1 MAKDA
6 LSRRVLRSLVFCA
19 VPLGFCAACGG
30 AAPPG
35 PPDPVMALV
44 PQTSRLFYDDNPNFQ
59 DSVRIVVRDAER
71 FAEVWEQSTGGSV
84 DLPAVD
90 FEEDLVIV
98 VSTGRM
104 TPEDQIRVDSVGIQR
119 ERTVDGDVRDVL
131 TAIVITTQGC
141 GRFRTPAYP
150 REIVQV
156 RRFEGPVRFDER
168 SQRDTNCDPLE
179 ASASA
184 R

>member
-1 MAKDA
+1 MAIDT
-6 LSRRVLRSLVFCA
+6 SPIRVLRALLFCV
-19 VPLGFCAACGG
+19 VPLGLCAACGG
-30 AAPPG
+30 SG
-35 PPDPVMALV
+35 PPDPVMAVV
-44 PQTSRLFYDDNPNFQ
+44 PQTSRLFYDDNPTFQ
-59 DSVRIVVRDAER
+59 DSVRIVVRDADR
-71 FAEVWEQSTGGSV
+71 FAEVWEQSTGGTV
-84 DLPAVD
+84 DLPVID

-104 TPEDQIRVDSVGIQR
+104 TLEDQIRVDSVGIQR
-119 ERTVDGDVRDVL
+119 ERTVDGEVRDVL
-131 TAIVITTQGC
+131 TTIVITTQGC

-168 SQRDTNCDPLE
+168 SQRVTNCDSLDPT
-179 ASASA
+179 APA

>member
-1 MAKDA
+1 MASDA
-6 LSRRVLRSLVFCA
+6 TVHRVLGIAAFLFA
-19 VPLGFCAACGG
+19 PLALAACGG
-30 AAPPG
+30 SG
-35 PPDPVMALV
+35 PPDPVMAVV
-44 PQTSRLFYDDNPNFQ
+44 PQTSRLFYDNGPAFQ
-59 DSVRIVVRDAER
+59 DSVRMVVRDADE
-71 FAEVWEQSTGGSV
+71 FAQIWGQATGGSADMPV
-84 DLPAVD
+84 ID

-131 TAIVITTQGC
+131 TAIVITRQGC
-141 GRFRTPAYP
+141 GRFRTAAYP

-168 SQRDTNCDPLE
+168 SARDTNCEQLDAPQPT
-179 ASASA
+179 